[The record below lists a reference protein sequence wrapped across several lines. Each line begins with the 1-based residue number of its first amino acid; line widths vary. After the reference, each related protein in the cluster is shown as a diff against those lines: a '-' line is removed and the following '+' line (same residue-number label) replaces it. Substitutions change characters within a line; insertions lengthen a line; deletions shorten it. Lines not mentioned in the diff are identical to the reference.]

1 MSMEK
6 KMKLF
11 SVGALILMS
20 CLLIHANLVGEN
32 LFHLA
37 INIGALIIFSIDF
50 ILIWREKDDDL
61 FR

>member
-20 CLLIHANLVGEN
+20 CLLIHANLVGGN
-32 LFHLA
+32 LFYLA
-37 INIGALIIFSIDF
+37 ITIGALIIFSVAF
-50 ILIWREKDDDL
+50 IFIWKEKDDDL